1 MENDIGKEKKYVV
14 NKIYRCSTFGVLLKC
29 LHFNIFIMV
38 DLKAI
43 FKEKIFI
50 ETKVK
55 SIDSL
60 FLNEDR
66 LENTNYHPT
75 YQRNYV
81 WDEEKATYFIESI
94 FLGTEI
100 PPLIFFQKD
109 LTFEVIDG
117 RQRYETILR
126 FIKGELRLRKSGLHK
141 LGLLKEFVGKSFK
154 ELNEEYKDMF
164 LRTKIRTIVF
174 SFRSEKFSQEEED
187 AVKREIFQRY
197 NSGITPLKSVEIDK
211 AIYLKDD
218 LNTYFKKTLKD
229 NETLLLAIRDIF
241 AFEKDSIEVIMKKI
255 REMLVLPHI
264 PIYYYANRKLDIVHR
279 FFEFLSQEADDED
292 SYEIIFNQF
301 QRKVMLVKI
310 IKDRCLLAQTGF
322 TRLLAECLYW
332 ALSIIVLEKGE
343 TVLDDVETEEF
354 LGLLVTYIG
363 DNIKVYKNVRSSFTG
378 EFKERYDVT
387 AHFFSEKYNL
397 SFKKYLSTTDEFKK
411 KNRKADSVTDD
422 GDNNS
427 FGFENLRINK
437 PEPVSEEIE
446 DICRKLSKNNFL
458 MRPSYQ
464 RDEVINKRKS
474 SAIIESLLLGI
485 RLPPIFVFNRNDGI
499 QEVIDGQQRLLSIL
513 GFIGQKFKDE
523 NGNLCSS
530 KKEGFRL
537 DLKNGILSDLNG
549 ATFDELDLKNQ
560 QKIKRA
566 ELWIIEIDKKYNPD
580 FEPIDLFIRLNNKP
594 YPIRK
599 DTFEMWNSYISRDII
614 DCVKNVFRMHNSWFY
629 LRKKET
635 RMENENLLMTLAY
648 FTYQKHQCP
657 DCFSKDKLCPDKTV
671 GIYIV
676 GGKINCRLKSKTDIT
691 KVLEEISCKQKIIRA
706 INVLNF
712 DFISKL
718 ELLCRG
724 KEHLSK
730 MLDKLFGSTS
740 SKRTQ
745 QNFYILWL
753 LLADLSFDTEMIS
766 DIRVDINKIVKLVD
780 TAKTVNEF
788 TKAILEFRQKY
799 QCKKVQLLEIQLGDI
814 CTMSVLNSSDVRK
827 NKVASPIFDI
837 VVDRDKEVGQVGY
850 IEIDTEVASRKKYY
864 GISHINAGFIEKY
877 VASLIYVCSKQHTHL
892 TLDIL
897 KTFPVVYA
905 SLSCQIV
912 FAKVFDYIQACNE
925 GMDSERQFFLRLLEI
940 MAKQLKAEAS
950 QTPMRVDMVS
960 QVALLPELD
969 GEKNDI
975 LNIYKKCSNVDSPI
989 MLLLLKALNI

>member
-1 MENDIGKEKKYVV
+1 
-14 NKIYRCSTFGVLLKC
+14 
-29 LHFNIFIMV
+29 MV

-81 WDEEKATYFIESI
+81 WDEEKASYFIESI

-100 PPLIFFQKD
+100 PPLIFFQKE
-109 LTFEVIDG
+109 LSFEVIDG

-126 FIKGELRLRKSGLHK
+126 FVKGELRLRKSGLHK
-141 LGLLKEFVGKSFK
+141 LGLLKDFVAKNYK
-154 ELNEEYKDMF
+154 ELTEEYKDMF

-174 SFRSEKFSQEEED
+174 SFRSEQFSQEEED

-218 LNTYFKKTLKD
+218 LNTFFKKNLKD
-229 NETLLLAIRDIF
+229 NDALLLAIRDIF
-241 AFEKDSIEVIMKKI
+241 AFERDSVEVVMKKI

-279 FFEFLSQEADDED
+279 FFEFLSQEADDEE
-292 SYEIIFNQF
+292 SYETIFEQF
-301 QRKVMLVKI
+301 KRKVILLRKVKE
-310 IKDRCLLAQTGF
+310 KCFFFKTEF

-332 ALSIIVLEKGE
+332 ALSIVVLEKGKIS
-343 TVLDDVETEEF
+343 LDKAESEEF
-354 LGLLVTYIG
+354 LDRLVSYISK
-363 DNIKVYKNVRSSFTG
+363 NINVYKSVRSSFTG
-378 EFKERYDVT
+378 EFKKRYDVT
-387 AHFFSEKYNL
+387 AAFFIEEYNL
-397 SFKKYLSTTDEFKK
+397 SFKKYLSTTDEFKE
-411 KNRKADSVTDD
+411 KNRMADSVTDI
-422 GDNNS
+422 DNNS

-458 MRPSYQ
+458 MRPTYQ

-485 RLPPIFVFNRNDGI
+485 RLPPIFVFNRNDGV

-537 DLKNGILSDLNG
+537 DLKNGILTDLNG
-549 ATFDELDLKNQ
+549 ATFDKLDLKNQ

-614 DCVKNVFRMHNSWFY
+614 DSVKNVFRMHNGWFY

-635 RMENENLLMTLAY
+635 RMENENLIMTLAY
-648 FTYQKHQCP
+648 FTYQKHQCL
-657 DCFSKDKLCPDKTV
+657 DCFSKKKLCPDKTV
-671 GIYIV
+671 GIYMV

-691 KVLEEISCKQKIIRA
+691 KILEDVNCKQEVIRA
-706 INVLNF
+706 INVLDF

-718 ELLCRG
+718 EILCRG
-724 KEHLSK
+724 QEHLSK

-753 LLADLSFDTEMIS
+753 LLADLSFDTEKIS
-766 DIRVDINKIVKLVD
+766 DIRIDINMIVKLVD
-780 TAKTVNEF
+780 TANNVDEF
-788 TKAILEFRQKY
+788 TDAILEFRKKY
-799 QCKKVQLLEIQLGDI
+799 QCKRSHSLEIQLGDI
-814 CTMSVLNSSDVRK
+814 CTMSSQNFSNYENDEVTKQVLDIFIDREKDV
-827 NKVASPIFDI
+827 S
-837 VVDRDKEVGQVGY
+837 QVGY
-850 IEIDTEVASRKKYY
+850 IKIGKDAEFSSINKYF
-864 GISHINAGFIEKY
+864 GISCINVGFNKKY
-877 VASLIYVCSKQHTHL
+877 VASLLYVCSKQHSLL

-897 KTFPVVYA
+897 KGYTIVYA
-905 SLSCQIV
+905 SLSCQNV
-912 FAKVFDYIQACNE
+912 FAKVFDYIQACKE
-925 GMDSERQFFLRLLEI
+925 GMDSERQFFIRLLEI
-940 MAKQLKAEAS
+940 MANQLRAEAS
-950 QTPMRVDMVS
+950 QISTRVDMVS
-960 QVALLPELD
+960 QVELLPELD
-969 GEKNDI
+969 DEKNDI
-975 LNIYKKCSNVDSPI
+975 KNIYQKCSNVDSPI
-989 MLLLLKALNI
+989 MLLLLKALNL

>member
-1 MENDIGKEKKYVV
+1 
-14 NKIYRCSTFGVLLKC
+14 
-29 LHFNIFIMV
+29 MV

-109 LTFEVIDG
+109 LSFEVIDG

-126 FIKGELRLRKSGLHK
+126 FVKGELRLRKSGLHK
-141 LGLLKEFVGKSFK
+141 LGSLKEFVGKNFK
-154 ELNEEYKDMF
+154 ELSEEYKDMF

-174 SFRSEKFSQEEED
+174 SFRSEQFSQEEED

-218 LNTYFKKTLKD
+218 LNTYFKKSLKD
-229 NETLLLAIRDIF
+229 DEVLYIAIRDIL

-279 FFEFLSQEADDED
+279 FFEFLSQKADDEN
-292 SYEIIFNQF
+292 SYEIIFEQF
-301 QRKVMLVKI
+301 KRKVMLVKK
-310 IKDRCLLAQTGF
+310 IKEKCILTHIEF

-332 ALSIIVLEKGE
+332 VLSIIALEKDD
-343 TVLDDVETEEF
+343 TILDEIEAEDF
-354 LGLLVTYIG
+354 LDRLVSYI
-363 DNIKVYKNVRSSFTG
+363 DHNTKVYQNVRSSFTD
-378 EFKERYDVT
+378 EFKKRYDVT
-387 AHFFSEKYNL
+387 ADFFSKEYKL
-397 SFKKYLSTTDEFKK
+397 SFKKYLSTSINFKE
-411 KNRKADSVTDD
+411 KNRMADSVTDVA
-422 GDNNS
+422 NNN

-446 DICRKLSKNNFL
+446 DICRKLAKNNFL
-458 MRPSYQ
+458 MRPPYQ

-485 RLPPIFVFNRNDGI
+485 RLPPIFVFNRNDGV

-537 DLKNGILSDLNG
+537 DLKNGILTDLNG
-549 ATFDELDLKNQ
+549 FTFDKLELKNQ

-566 ELWIIEIDKKYNPD
+566 ELWIIEIDRKYNPD

-614 DCVKNVFRMHNSWFY
+614 DSVKSVFQMHNSWFY

-635 RMENENLLMTLAY
+635 RMENENLLITLAY

-657 DCFSKDKLCPDKTV
+657 DCFTKEKLCPDKTV
-671 GIYIV
+671 GIYMV

-691 KVLEEISCKQKIIRA
+691 KILEETSCKQEVIRA

-718 ELLCRG
+718 ELLCRD
-724 KEHLSK
+724 KEHLAK
-730 MLDKLFGSTS
+730 ALDKLFGSTS

-753 LLADLSFDTEMIS
+753 LLADLSFDIEMIP
-766 DIRVDINKIVKLVD
+766 DIRLDINKVIKLVD
-780 TAKTVNEF
+780 TAKNVDEF
-788 TKAILEFRQKY
+788 TFAILEFRQKY
-799 QCKKVQLLEIQLGDI
+799 QCQKDYLLKIRLGDI
-814 CTMSVLNSSDVRK
+814 CTISVQNHLNYEKDEVTK
-827 NKVASPIFDI
+827 QVFDI
-837 VVDRDKEVGQVGY
+837 VINREKEVNQIGY
-850 IEIDTEVASRKKYY
+850 IGIGKDPEVANKKKYY
-864 GISHINAGFIEKY
+864 GISNINAGFNEKY
-877 VASLIYVCSKQHTHL
+877 VASLVYVCSKQYTHL

-897 KTFPVVYA
+897 KGYPIVYA
-905 SLSCQIV
+905 PLSYQKV
-912 FAKVFDYIQACNE
+912 FAKVFDYIQACKA

-940 MAKQLKAEAS
+940 MSKQLKAEITQS
-950 QTPMRVDMVS
+950 SMRVDMVS
-960 QVALLPELD
+960 QVELLPELD
-969 GEKNDI
+969 DEKNDI
-975 LNIYKKCSNVDSPI
+975 VTIYQKCSNTDSPI
-989 MLLLLKALNI
+989 MLLLLKALNM